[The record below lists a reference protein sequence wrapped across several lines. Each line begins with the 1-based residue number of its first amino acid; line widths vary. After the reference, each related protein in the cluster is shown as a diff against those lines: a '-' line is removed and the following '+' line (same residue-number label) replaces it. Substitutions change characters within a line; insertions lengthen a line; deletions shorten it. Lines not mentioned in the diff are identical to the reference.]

1 VELLPANLEEQSP
14 AYDPDVK
21 WEMKELKPKHREVAA
36 LFAQGFKNIEVANMT
51 GFTPEYIS
59 MLLRQPLVQAEVR
72 RISEIAGVRLEAMF
86 SQTVDVI
93 GEAMRSGSHKDK
105 IAAARLHLEAT
116 KRIGRPN
123 PLSGDIDPSV
133 DRLSILAER
142 LLTLQSH
149 VRNRGHEANAE
160 IIEAEFSVSERGPS
174 ESAQEDG
181 NGQAG
186 ANGSNG

>member
-1 VELLPANLEEQSP
+1 MQLLPANLDEYEP

-72 RISEIAGVRLEAMF
+72 RISEVAGVRLEAMF
-86 SQTVDVI
+86 AQTVDVI

-105 IAAARLHLEAT
+105 IAAARLQLETT
-116 KRIGRPN
+116 KRIGRPD
-123 PLSGDIDPSV
+123 PRIGELDPSV
-133 DRLSILAER
+133 DRLAMLAER
-142 LLTLQSH
+142 LLNLQSN
-149 VRNRGHEANAE
+149 VRSRRSETNET
-160 IIEAEFSVSERGPS
+160 ITDAEFSIATGGADQ
-174 ESAQEDG
+174 SAQELS
-181 NGQAG
+181 NGQAI
-186 ANGSNG
+186 SDQRDS